1 MKILIIQQKRIG
13 DVLTS
18 TILCENL
25 KAKFPHA
32 TIDYMCYQN
41 CVAVLEN
48 NPNIDKIIVLKEK
61 VRKSYT
67 QLFQFI
73 GKIRKSKYDIV
84 IDAYCKLETNLISY
98 FSKASKRI
106 SYAKG
111 YSDVFY
117 TDTIQRHKNG
127 SKPEIGLAIDNRL
140 MLLKP
145 IMDEKAL
152 VFKPKIHLSK
162 DEKNEALKTMHE
174 NNVFPEKEPV
184 FMINVLGSEW
194 YKIYPVERM
203 AKIIDAIVAQTQ
215 GKILFNYIPFQR
227 NEAEGVYQ
235 MCLPIT
241 QKNIVLDLYSEDLRK
256 SLALMSFCEALIGNE
271 GGGVNMAKALEIPTF
286 SLFSPSVDKETWQ
299 LFEDD
304 PKNVSIHLKDIKPE
318 IYEQHTEAYIKKN
331 SFIYYDEYPFEQI
344 LNKLRHYLQD
354 ISKKNNQIMV

>member
-25 KAKFPHA
+25 KHNFPNA
-32 TIDYMCYQN
+32 TLDYMCYQN

-48 NPNIDKIIVLKEK
+48 NPNIHEIIVLKEE
-61 VRKSYT
+61 VRKSYIN
-67 QLFQFI
+67 LIKFI
-73 GKIRKSKYDIV
+73 YKIRQNKYDVV

-106 SYAKG
+106 SYTKG
-111 YSDVFY
+111 YSDIFY

-145 IMDEKAL
+145 IMKEKA
-152 VFKPKIHLSK
+152 VFFKPKIYLST
-162 DEKNEALKTMHE
+162 DEKNEALKTMHK
-174 NNVFPEKEPV
+174 NNVFPENEEV
-184 FMINVLGSEW
+184 YMINVLGSEW

-203 AKIIDAIVAQTQ
+203 AKIIDAIVDQTH

-227 NEAEGVYQ
+227 KEADEVYQ
-235 MCLPIT
+235 MCLPAT

-256 SLALMSFCEALIGNE
+256 SLALMSFCKALIGNE

-304 PKNVSIHLKDIKPE
+304 PKNVSIHLKDIKPQ
-318 IYEQHTEAYIKKN
+318 IYQQYTEAYIKKN
-331 SFIYYDEYPFEQI
+331 SFFYYDEYPFEEI
-344 LNKLRHYLQD
+344 LNKLSLYLKD
-354 ISKKNNQIMV
+354 ISKKIVK